1 MPSGTHIPPSGLFLP
16 AHTHSSARI
25 SNRNWK
31 LLEIAVT
38 PTKHSPDPV
47 SNRNKNT
54 ILTNVCAGAPAR
66 ARSALDCG
74 RSATAEFAEHP
85 RVHTER
91 APCALKRALPKSAP
105 PRTDHAP
112 SAHRFAPVFVTAGQ
126 RSALTRQPLTF
137 VSVSSIS
144 NRQWK
149 GLEIPVTHTKQTPP
163 ALSNGH

>member
-54 ILTNVCAGAPAR
+54 HAWGRHSCLRNATRTQMNCAR
-66 ARSALDCG
+66 TISILDCG
-74 RSATAEFAEHP
+74 GAATALPPAATRARKSLVHLVRSPRSA
-85 RVHTER
+85 
-91 APCALKRALPKSAP
+91 
-105 PRTDHAP
+105 
-112 SAHRFAPVFVTAGQ
+112 
-126 RSALTRQPLTF
+126 
-137 VSVSSIS
+137 IS
-144 NRQWK
+144 NRQRK
-149 GLEIPVTHTKQTPP
+149 GLEIAVTHTKQSPAPFLIDNENHPSRLQKEPP
-163 ALSNGH
+163 FVPNSPRQSHPRGTTNA